1 MFSTAS
7 SGFFEGFHLI
17 FDSREGMFADP
28 YDQRASDACRLHF
41 NLQRRGVYLPLS
53 LLLRQR

>member
-7 SGFFEGFHLI
+7 SGFLEGCHLI

-41 NLQRRGVYLPLS
+41 NL
-53 LLLRQR
+53 